1 MIKNEISQ
9 KIEEEEKE
17 DSLSSLEEENQN
29 KEAFSKPTSYKI
41 KYTRSKEELTDLVV
55 DTNFPKAKNC
65 VFMIDFILIKNS
77 DESLLR
83 VKCHEISAIHFED
96 FYERI
101 YSFDEMIKENRYF
114 RALDSIEEIKES
126 IDYILSQNSKNKKK
140 NFYVELDNNILN
152 LHIKLTY
159 FDTVKEI
166 VLHIPKKQLRD
177 EEKIFLL
184 PMLLK
189 EIQEKMIGYEIE
201 NKNFKIQ
208 KKKNIFKI
216 HEEDTNTTNNKFS
229 FDLVNEKE
237 NENEKET
244 EDNKSMQQSLKNET
258 NYTSNNNS
266 LELEEKK
273 NKKSRSKSKNGEI
286 IIKRKKKK
294 KVKEN

>member
-1 MIKNEISQ
+1 MIKKEISQ

-55 DTNFPKAKNC
+55 DTNVPKAKNC
-65 VFMIDFILIKNS
+65 VFMIDFILIKNG

-159 FDTVKEI
+159 FDMVKEI

-189 EIQEKMIGYEIE
+189 EIQETMIGYEKE
-201 NKNFKIQ
+201 NKNFKIP

-216 HEEDTNTTNNKFS
+216 HEEDTNNNIFA

-237 NENEKET
+237 KEKET
-244 EDNKSMQQSLKNET
+244 EDNKSMQQSIKNET
-258 NYTSNNNS
+258 NDTSNNNS
-266 LELEEKK
+266 LELEDKK
-273 NKKSRSKSKNGEI
+273 SKKSRSKSKNGEI
-286 IIKRKKKK
+286 IIKKKKK
-294 KVKEN
+294 KKKIKEN